1 MPIRTLF
8 LDAILLCAVA
18 HPAGLPDTLYGLV
31 VSGRNRPGVGAGQS
45 VSASLLAVNVAS
57 YAAACALV
65 FGFAPDLFALRLP
78 SLPWLA
84 AALGLAA
91 GLPALEAGLGGLL
104 ALARSG
110 RWPGR
115 LELAAEWRRADPA
128 PAYAMAL
135 IVAVGEEL
143 LLRLALF
150 GLLARLGLPPAAA
163 VAASAVAYGLNHAR
177 SGFPTVLAKTLSGLA
192 YALVFLLS
200 GGSVLA
206 SAACHA
212 GQNVL
217 VLAALSGRKASHA

>member
-1 MPIRTLF
+1 MA
-8 LDAILLCAVA
+8 LDML
-18 HPAGLPDTLYGLV
+18 GEF
-31 VSGRNRPGVGAGQS
+31 AGQP
-45 VSASLLAVNVAS
+45 VWLWIAFLAFVGFVLWVDLALINNKDGRISAKKSGLMWAS
-57 YAAACALV
+57 FAACALV

-177 SGFPTVLAKTLSGLA
+177 SGFPTVLAKTLSRLA